1 MILDLLCRIERSFT
15 EMFSEIIEEIG
26 ESVTVVRL
34 SADKDEESI
43 IASEIMCVIDPVDD
57 GKYEN
62 WRANLRLVDS
72 RRQPEEN

>member
-1 MILDLLCRIERSFT
+1 
-15 EMFSEIIEEIG
+15 MFSEIIEEIG

-57 GKYEN
+57 
-62 WRANLRLVDS
+62 
-72 RRQPEEN
+72 